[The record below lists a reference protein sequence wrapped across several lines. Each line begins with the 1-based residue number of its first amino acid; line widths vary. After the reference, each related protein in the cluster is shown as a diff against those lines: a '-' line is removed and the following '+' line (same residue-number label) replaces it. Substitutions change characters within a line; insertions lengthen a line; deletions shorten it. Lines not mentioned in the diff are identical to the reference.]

1 MSIKGRGKALTTNI
15 PIYTLSGGVGRQAP
29 SKRLPSESQDL
40 INALCSV
47 ERSIEKRPG
56 TDLMGIRGSNE
67 LYTGERLGLDAAGT
81 YEFFWHALADDAR
94 FLIIIDRTATSTEA
108 GARNLYYIYF
118 YNESKDYFE
127 DNTPADQ
134 HTINIDTRKYL
145 TYNNKSPLKMV
156 ARGENLVFLN
166 PDVKAGYTSLNKTVN
181 SGEYLDD
188 VQVAEA
194 TNAWLTVGLDGNII
208 GTGASAASYYSDKI
222 GAKEKYLTAVNVDPS
237 GVAIFWNAY
246 TSYAQ
251 GTEVLVIPG
260 TALVVDEHSGSGS
273 THASNNIF
281 EAEEEANANFA
292 SGDPTAY
299 YYVMRAVTS
308 NAANLAINRLSQW
321 IVIATDNPKWE
332 NTTRFAA
339 VPELDTDRTP
349 ARIEVKDWVYPD
361 STTLQLG
368 QSLPTFADLRLPPLK
383 ADVQFGNNNAEQMF
397 VDFYGLDTGNPLHN
411 SADGKVYFVQG
422 GYQGQAP
429 GYYIAKDIDPV
440 PHMLKV
446 RTPDEYSVLDTK
458 RLPVELEFTGVDAN
472 GVSTW
477 NWDLITWSP
486 RTSGDLKTNPGPS
499 PFKDGLQSSLATI
512 AFFRNR
518 LWLSSGDV
526 IFSSRESDFT
536 DLWIEDPGL
545 IIDRD
550 VIDIAAST
558 NTFTPITSMVPFKE
572 YMFVNTNADTQYEL
586 LGSENQITPFTA
598 ELQPMTFYSTAPL
611 IDPLTLGNNIFF
623 FDAERLYLYLG
634 RGGTLSTAAELSAH
648 CPKYLPRAFGA
659 TAVAAAQDSILAVD
673 SANESDVFLYTT
685 RYRGEQIV
693 QNAFYKFNYDNVT
706 VQSMRAWDNHVYMV
720 IRRGDNTFSIQRQ
733 LMRFDRPDIPRLDQK
748 QKITVVIGTTLSSVD
763 PKFSDTPVIN
773 GTVDET
779 LYKTTVRIPL
789 MIEDAVTNYIF
800 VGADGVVYNIESA
813 TIDSSGENFH
823 ADLVLS
829 GILPAGDY
837 WVGRKYTTTV
847 KLSKQFMRNAD
858 NNPTEGVLNLSS
870 MVTRH
875 FETGNYDVIVQ
886 RRGRPLPDVI
896 SAYTTRDAALS
907 DFTSTFAAARLNTF
921 DESNLSIGNIDNQ
934 GDFVSKILG
943 FSDKTDIFIMS
954 DYFTPMNITNIQL
967 RCKFKQTY
975 SSLV

>member
-47 ERSIEKRPG
+47 ERSIERRPG
-56 TDLMGIRGSNE
+56 TDLMGIRGGNAW
-67 LYTGERLGLDAAGT
+67 YTGEALGLLADGT

-94 FLIIIDRTATSTEA
+94 FLIVIDRTATNTA
-108 GARNLYYIYF
+108 VGARKLYYIYF

-134 HTINIDTRKYL
+134 HTIDEDTRKYL
-145 TYNNKSPLKMV
+145 TYGTKPLKMV
-156 ARGENLVFLN
+156 ARGQNLVFLN
-166 PDVKAGYTSLNKTVN
+166 PDVKAGYTSLNKTVAI
-181 SGEYLDD
+181 GEFLDD
-188 VQVAEA
+188 VAVTAA

-208 GTGASAASYYSDKI
+208 GTGASVATSYHSDKI
-222 GAKEKYLTAVNVDPS
+222 GAKEKYLTAVKVDPS

-246 TSYAQ
+246 SSYAQ

-260 TALVVDEHSGSGS
+260 TALVANVAG
-273 THASNNIF
+273 SNNIY
-281 EAEEEANANFA
+281 EAELAGATAANPFA
-292 SGDPTAY
+292 AGDPTNY
-299 YYVMRAVTS
+299 YYVMRAATS
-308 NAANLAINRLSQW
+308 NAANLAINKLSEW
-321 IVIATDNPKWE
+321 VVIATDNPQW
-332 NTTRFAA
+332 TGTGTII

-397 VDFYGLDTGNPLHN
+397 VDFYGLDTGNPLHD

-429 GYYIAKDIDPV
+429 GYYIAKDIDPA

-611 IDPLTLGNNIFF
+611 VDPLTLGNNIFF

-673 SANESDVFLYTT
+673 SANENDVFLYTT

-693 QNAFYKFNYDNVT
+693 QNAFYKFNYDNVA
-706 VQSMRAWDNHVYMV
+706 VKSMRAWDNHVYMV
-720 IRRGDNTFSIQRQ
+720 IRKNDSFSIQRQ
-733 LMRFDRPDIPRLDQK
+733 LMRFDGQNIPRLDQK
-748 QKITVVIGTTLSSVD
+748 QKITVVIGSILSDID
-763 PKFSDTPVIN
+763 PKFSDIPIAN
-773 GTVDET
+773 GTVNEA

-789 MIEDAVTNYIF
+789 MIEDAITNYMF
-800 VGADGVVYNIESA
+800 VGVDGVVYNIESA
-813 TIDSSGENFH
+813 TVAEEGLY

-837 WVGRKYTTTV
+837 WIGRKYTTTI

-858 NNPTEGVLNLSS
+858 NNPTEGVLNLSR

-896 SAYTTRDAALS
+896 SAYTTRDAALK